1 MSLTVQE
8 LLDNPERI
16 AELHLEPER
25 CIRCGV
31 PLSSTLTE
39 RHIAPSGDLCDSK
52 YQAYLQLG
60 KSPASTR

>member
-1 MSLTVQE
+1 MTHTVQE

-16 AELHLEPER
+16 ANLRLDPEH

-31 PLSSTLTE
+31 PLSGTLTE
-39 RHIAPSGDLCDSK
+39 RHFSPRGDLCDGK
-52 YQAYLQLG
+52 YLAYLQLG